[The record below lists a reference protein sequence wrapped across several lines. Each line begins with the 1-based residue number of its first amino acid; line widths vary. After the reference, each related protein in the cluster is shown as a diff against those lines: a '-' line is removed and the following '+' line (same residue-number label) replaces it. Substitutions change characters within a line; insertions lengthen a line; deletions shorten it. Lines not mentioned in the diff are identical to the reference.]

1 MVNFRRIKT
10 NFTPACLLFFCF
22 LFLTFSIHSQDLPDK
37 IRGYKVHKT
46 NILVQNQNLEA
57 DAEKKDLG
65 VAMDFAEPEIAD
77 IGLLGIN
84 LELNSKLTVFGQ
96 SGKIDFISFK
106 DFKVN
111 GIKVDIEE
119 YKESFD
125 FKQGEPFE
133 LKKPVRIFVGTR
145 QTLRGALN
153 EYEDSKEKWL
163 VTGRVFVFG
172 KFKKFGFSF
181 KRVIPVDVELLI
193 DNPLQEKSES

>member
-1 MVNFRRIKT
+1 MLKFRSFKS
-10 NFTPACLLFFCF
+10 NAAPVCLLFFCF
-22 LFLTFSIHSQDLPDK
+22 LFLTFSIYSQDLPDK

-46 NILVQNQNLEA
+46 NILVQNHSLENS
-57 DAEKKDLG
+57 EKKDLG
-65 VAMDFAEPEIAD
+65 VAMDFEEPEIAD
-77 IGLLGIN
+77 IGLFGIN
-84 LELNSKLTVFGQ
+84 LELKSKLTVFGQ

-119 YKESFD
+119 YKDSFE
-125 FKQGEPFE
+125 FKQGESFE
-133 LKKPVRIFVGTR
+133 LEKPVRIFVSTR

-153 EYEDSKEKWL
+153 EYENSKEKWL